1 MCRYRFA
8 LVSIGE
14 SKYAETASTRRG
26 KIAVLMLW
34 FIAAVIYIALGVWI
48 PWVFLLGFWQSAI
61 YVAAVTALSPMV
73 VRRFG

>member
-1 MCRYRFA
+1 MLLLW
-8 LVSIGE
+8 LV
-14 SKYAETASTRRG
+14 
-26 KIAVLMLW
+26 
-34 FIAAVIYIALGVWI
+34 AAIIYIALGVWI

>member
-1 MCRYRFA
+1 M
-8 LVSIGE
+8 SIGE
-14 SKYAETASTRRG
+14 SKYTETAKTRRG
-26 KIAVLMLW
+26 KIAVLLLW
-34 FIAAVIYIALGVWI
+34 LVAGLLPTVVTISALGVWI

>member
-1 MCRYRFA
+1 M
-8 LVSIGE
+8 SIGE
-14 SKYAETASTRRG
+14 SKYAETAKTRRG
-26 KIAVLMLW
+26 KIAVLLLW
-34 FIAAVIYIALGVWI
+34 LVAAIIYIALGVWI